1 MIKNVPRNYSND
13 LDRRRQG
20 LDSIVE
26 NLLPDV
32 ETSDAGKIMKV
43 GEYGKWHLGSDEN
56 TIIEANPE
64 GTASEDLENLKI
76 GSTIY
81 AVNKPTFEVIK
92 GIRVTIADGG
102 QYRTDKPK
110 IEFYDDAGNLMTYP
124 AYTSSCDKEY
134 AGNISL
140 NQVCSIATGDAP
152 GAFTYVFSDDV
163 VVTTYHLIKL
173 TNAGSFAGDIA
184 KNVKIELSSDG
195 ENFITLWEDPS
206 ISWSGTS
213 GASRILDI
221 KTGELSDTILPIVTS
236 ADNGKV
242 LGVVGGVWDKANPP
256 TELPAVTS
264 ADNGLYLEVVNGEWQ
279 KQHLLTEG
287 DFIYESGDTILAY
300 LSESGSTKYVDIQSQ
315 THYKLDTFR
324 YIDTSNLKVFVII
337 NNTVIAYNTD
347 FDDVF
352 EPFNNGKLMMAS
364 AGRLSGNL
372 KFKPTYE
379 ALIPAGTP
387 IYSFVFIRFQ
397 SKMYFGETTT

>member
-32 ETSDAGKIMKV
+32 DTSDAGKIMKV
-43 GEYGKWHLGSDEN
+43 GEDGKWHLGSDEN

-152 GAFTYVFSDDV
+152 GAFTYVFSDNV

-364 AGRLSGNL
+364 AGRLYGNL

-387 IYSFVFIRFQ
+387 IYSLVFIRFQ